1 MRKLIFGGTI
11 VNEGREFKGSIV
23 IDGDRINKIIEGNE
37 APRGTYDETI
47 DATGCFVLPG
57 IIDEHVH
64 FREPGMT
71 DKATIESESRAAA
84 YGGVTTYF
92 EMPNTNPQTTTL
104 EALDD
109 KFSRAAA
116 DSHVNYSFFFGA
128 TNSNTALFD
137 SLDSHRIPGIKLFMG
152 ASTGNMLVD
161 RAEALSSIFSTCA
174 RLGLP
179 LMTHCEDTTIIND
192 NMRQAREKYGDDPA
206 IALHPVIRSEE
217 ACWRSSSLAAKMAKE
232 YGTRLH
238 IAHVTTAR
246 ELSLAD
252 PQPDV
257 VGPAEPLITLE
268 AVIAHLYFSD
278 DDYSTKGALIKCNPA
293 VKSADDR
300 DALRRALTDGR
311 ITTVGT
317 DHAPHLLSQKQGG
330 CRKAASGMPMVQ
342 FSLPTML
349 ELVDDGVLTIRRL
362 VELMAHNPARIFS
375 VSGRGFL
382 REGYKADIVVVRRG
396 NPWTVTENIIQSKCK
411 WSPMQGH
418 NYRWRV
424 QQTICNGHIIYNKGD
439 FDEAYRGEAVIFRS

>member
-23 IDGDRINKIIEGNE
+23 IDANRISKIIEGNE

-71 DKATIESESRAAA
+71 EKATIESESRAAA

-128 TNSNTALFD
+128 TNSNTGLFD

-246 ELSLAD
+246 ELSLAE
-252 PQPDV
+252 PQPTA
-257 VGPAEPLITLE
+257 VGPKEPLITLE

-293 VKSADDR
+293 VKSTDDR

-317 DHAPHLLSQKQGG
+317 DHAPHLLSQKRGG

-375 VSGRGFL
+375 VTQRGFL

>member
-192 NMRQAREKYGDDPA
+192 NMR
-206 IALHPVIRSEE
+206 
-217 ACWRSSSLAAKMAKE
+217 
-232 YGTRLH
+232 
-238 IAHVTTAR
+238 
-246 ELSLAD
+246 
-252 PQPDV
+252 
-257 VGPAEPLITLE
+257 
-268 AVIAHLYFSD
+268 
-278 DDYSTKGALIKCNPA
+278 
-293 VKSADDR
+293 
-300 DALRRALTDGR
+300 
-311 ITTVGT
+311 
-317 DHAPHLLSQKQGG
+317 
-330 CRKAASGMPMVQ
+330 
-342 FSLPTML
+342 
-349 ELVDDGVLTIRRL
+349 
-362 VELMAHNPARIFS
+362 
-375 VSGRGFL
+375 
-382 REGYKADIVVVRRG
+382 
-396 NPWTVTENIIQSKCK
+396 
-411 WSPMQGH
+411 
-418 NYRWRV
+418 
-424 QQTICNGHIIYNKGD
+424 
-439 FDEAYRGEAVIFRS
+439 